1 MIQEK
6 QKVLDEVSEVGD
18 ARADSLKKIWYD
30 FSRKKLSVMG
40 LVLVVIVV
48 FLALLGPYIA
58 PHSRHAGAF
67 VDFPNANQAP
77 SVAHPFGT
85 DNVGRDILTRVLFAL
100 RPALM
105 MGVIVL
111 GISVPIGTAVGLV
124 AGYWRGTLVE
134 VIIMRVTDIFL
145 AIPPL
150 VLALAIASVLTPNL
164 RNAML
169 AITVMW
175 WPWYARLVYGVS
187 SSLRNEFFVRSA
199 ELIGARTGHII
210 IREMLP
216 NCLLPVF
223 TKMTLDMA
231 WVIMISASLSFVG
244 LGEQPPAPA
253 LGSMVADGSKYM
265 PDQWWMTVF
274 PALTIMVIVLSFN
287 LLGDG
292 IRDAFA
298 VGEER

>member
-1 MIQEK
+1 MGMQTAE
-6 QKVLDEVSEVGD
+6 E
-18 ARADSLKKIWYD
+18 LKKQRAELRKDAMRRIWYN
-30 FSRKKLSVMG
+30 FSRKKLSVVG
-40 LVLVVIVV
+40 LVFVVLIIA
-48 FLALLGPYIA
+48 LAVLGPWIA
-58 PHSRHAGAF
+58 PYPQHAGAF
-67 VDFPNANQAP
+67 VDFPSANQAP
-77 SVAHPFGT
+77 SWHYPFGT
-85 DNVGRDILTRVLFAL
+85 DNVGRDILSRILFAL
-100 RPALM
+100 RPALL
-105 MGVIVL
+105 MGVTVL
-111 GISVPIGTAVGLV
+111 GIAVPVGTAIGLV
-124 AGYWRGTLVE
+124 AGYWRGSIIEIT
-134 VIIMRVTDIFL
+134 IMRITDIFL

-150 VLALAIASVLTPNL
+150 VLALAIASVLEPNL

-169 AITVMW
+169 AVTVMW
-175 WPWYARLVYGVS
+175 WPWYARLVYGVA
-187 SSLRNEFFVRSA
+187 SSLRNEFFVKSA
-199 ELIGARTGHII
+199 ELTGASTWHII
-210 IREMLP
+210 VREMLP
-216 NCLLPVF
+216 NCMLPIF

-274 PALTIMVIVLSFN
+274 PAITIMVIVLSFN